1 MGAHDA
7 AYSSVQYGVG
17 QLNTGRS
24 GNGNVLDFEV
34 DLTCW
39 ISEFMKSD
47 VHEQVNK
54 TRTHTHTHII

>member
-1 MGAHDA
+1 M
-7 AYSSVQYGVG
+7 VYGVG
-17 QLNTGRS
+17 QLNTGLS

-47 VHEQVNK
+47 VHERVNK
-54 TRTHTHTHII
+54 IHILHI